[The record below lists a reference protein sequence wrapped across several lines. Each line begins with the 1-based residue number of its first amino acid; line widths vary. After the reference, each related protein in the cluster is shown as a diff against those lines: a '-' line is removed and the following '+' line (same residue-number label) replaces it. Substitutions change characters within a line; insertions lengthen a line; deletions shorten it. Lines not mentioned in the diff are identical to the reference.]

1 VYRSLGP
8 NNAKYM
14 AQRMTD
20 NAKTRVQQAKT
31 MLIGCAVLAA
41 IFLSG
46 LQYFVLNLP
55 RQMESPARQ
64 SDGIV
69 VITGGQQR
77 LDAGL
82 TLLATGTA
90 SKLLISGVG
99 AGLSKVILANDL
111 QLDQTQRD
119 LLICCAELEFAAHD
133 TRGNAR
139 AARHWAETNNLA
151 SLVLVTANYHMP
163 RAKLAFEREMPHID
177 LHYWPVSPD
186 DLHIDSWWKDPGL
199 VRLLAREYAKFLAEF
214 IRL

>member
-1 VYRSLGP
+1 
-8 NNAKYM
+8 
-14 AQRMTD
+14 MTD
-20 NAKTRVQQAKT
+20 NAKTRVQQVKILL
-31 MLIGCAVLAA
+31 MGCAVLAA
-41 IFLSG
+41 VFISG

-55 RQMESPARQ
+55 RHVESPSRQ

-82 TLLATGTA
+82 TLLATDTA

-99 AGLSKVILANDL
+99 TGLSKVILANDL
-111 QLDQTQRD
+111 QLSQTQRD
-119 LLICCAELEFAAHD
+119 LLICCAELEFAARD

-139 AARHWAETNNLA
+139 AARRWAETNKLA
-151 SLVLVTANYHMP
+151 SLYLVTANYHMP
-163 RAKLAFEREMPHID
+163 RAKLTFEREMPHID
-177 LHYWPVSPD
+177 LHYWPVIPN
-186 DLHIDSWWKDPGL
+186 DLHIDNWWTDPVL

>member
-1 VYRSLGP
+1 
-8 NNAKYM
+8 
-14 AQRMTD
+14 MTD
-20 NAKTRVQQAKT
+20 NAKTPVQQAKI
-31 MLIGCAVLAA
+31 LVIGCAVLAA
-41 IFLSG
+41 FFMSG

-55 RQMESPARQ
+55 RHMESPARQ

-111 QLDQTQRD
+111 QLDQTHRD
-119 LLICCAELEFAAHD
+119 LLLCCAELEFAARD

-139 AARHWAETNNLA
+139 AARHWAETNKLA

-163 RAKLAFEREMPHID
+163 RAKLTFEREMPYID

-186 DLHIDSWWKDPGL
+186 DLHIDSWWTDLGL

>member
-1 VYRSLGP
+1 
-8 NNAKYM
+8 
-14 AQRMTD
+14 MTD
-20 NAKTRVQQAKT
+20 NTKTRVQQAKI
-31 MLIGCAVLAA
+31 LVIGCAVLAA
-41 IFLSG
+41 IFISG

-55 RQMESPARQ
+55 QHMVSPTRQ

-82 TLLATGTA
+82 TLLSNGTA

-119 LLICCAELEFAAHD
+119 LLICCAELEFAARD
-133 TRGNAR
+133 TRGNAKS
-139 AARHWAETNNLA
+139 AWHWAETNKFA
-151 SLVLVTANYHMP
+151 SLYLVTANYHMP

-186 DLHIDSWWKDPGL
+186 DLHVDIWWTDPRL

-214 IRL
+214 VRL

>member
-1 VYRSLGP
+1 
-8 NNAKYM
+8 M
-14 AQRMTD
+14 AQNTTD
-20 NAKTRVQQAKT
+20 SAKTRTHQVKIMA
-31 MLIGCAVLAA
+31 IGCALLVA
-41 IFLSG
+41 IFISG

-55 RQMESPARQ
+55 RQIKSPIRQ

-99 AGLSKVILANDL
+99 VGLSKVILANDL

-119 LLICCAELEFAAHD
+119 MLICCAELEFAARD
-133 TRGNAR
+133 TRGNAL
-139 AARHWAETNNLA
+139 AARRWAETNELA
-151 SLVLVTANYHMP
+151 SLYLVTANYHMP

-177 LHYWPVSPD
+177 LRYWPVSPD
-186 DLHIDSWWKDPGL
+186 DLLIDSWWSDPGL
-199 VRLLAREYAKFLAEF
+199 IRLLTREYVKFLAEF
-214 IRL
+214 IQL

>member
-1 VYRSLGP
+1 MS
-8 NNAKYM
+8 
-14 AQRMTD
+14 D
-20 NAKTRVQQAKT
+20 NAKTWVQRAKI
-31 MLIGCAVLAA
+31 LVIGCAMLAA
-41 IFLSG
+41 IFVSG

-55 RQMESPARQ
+55 RQVESPTRQ

-82 TLLATGTA
+82 TLLATNTA

-99 AGLSKVILANDL
+99 NGLSKVILANDL

-119 LLICCAELEFAAHD
+119 LLICCAELEFAARD

-139 AARHWAETNNLA
+139 AARHWAEINKLE
-151 SLVLVTANYHMP
+151 SMYLVTANYHMP

-177 LHYWPVSPD
+177 IHYWPVSPD
-186 DLHIDSWWKDPGL
+186 DLHIESWWTDPGL
-199 VRLLAREYAKFLAEF
+199 VRLLTREYAKFLAEF
-214 IRL
+214 IRLQ

>member
-1 VYRSLGP
+1 
-8 NNAKYM
+8 
-14 AQRMTD
+14 MTD
-20 NAKTRVQQAKT
+20 NAKTRVQQAKI
-31 MLIGCAVLAA
+31 LVISFAVLAA
-41 IFLSG
+41 IFISG

-55 RQMESPARQ
+55 RYMESPTRQ

-82 TLLATGTA
+82 TLLAYGTA

-119 LLICCAELEFAAHD
+119 LLMCCAELEFAARD

-139 AARHWAETNNLA
+139 AARHWAETHHLA
-151 SLVLVTANYHMP
+151 SLYLVTANYHMP
-163 RAKLAFEREMPHID
+163 RAKLAFEREMPHIN
-177 LHYWPVSPD
+177 LQYWPASPD
-186 DLHIDSWWKDPGL
+186 DLQIDSWWTNPGL

>member
-1 VYRSLGP
+1 
-8 NNAKYM
+8 M

-99 AGLSKVILANDL
+99 TGLSKVILANDL

-163 RAKLAFEREMPHID
+163 RARLAFEHEMPHID

>member
-1 VYRSLGP
+1 MV
-8 NNAKYM
+8 
-14 AQRMTD
+14 
-20 NAKTRVQQAKT
+20 
-31 MLIGCAVLAA
+31 IGCAVLTA
-41 IFLSG
+41 IFISG

-55 RQMESPARQ
+55 RQMASPAHQ

-82 TLLATGTA
+82 TLLANGTA

-99 AGLSKVILANDL
+99 AGLNKVILANDL
-111 QLDQTQRD
+111 RLDQTQRD
-119 LLICCAELEFAAHD
+119 LLMCCAELEFAARD

-139 AARHWAETNNLA
+139 AARHWAETNHLA
-151 SLVLVTANYHMP
+151 SLYLVTANYHMP
-163 RAKLAFEREMPHID
+163 RAKLAFEREMPHIN
-177 LHYWPVSPD
+177 LQYWPVSPD
-186 DLHIDSWWKDPGL
+186 DLQIDSWWTDPGL

>member
-1 VYRSLGP
+1 
-8 NNAKYM
+8 M
-14 AQRMTD
+14 AENTK
-20 NAKTRVQQAKT
+20 NRVQQAKSVV
-31 MLIGCAVLAA
+31 IGCAVLAA
-41 IFLSG
+41 IFISG

-55 RQMESPARQ
+55 RQSASPAHE

-82 TLLATGTA
+82 TLLASGAA

-99 AGLSKVILANDL
+99 AGLNKVILANDL
-111 QLDQTQRD
+111 RLDQTQSD
-119 LLICCAELEFAAHD
+119 LLMCCAELEFAARD

-151 SLVLVTANYHMP
+151 SLYLVTANYHMP
-163 RAKLAFEREMPHID
+163 RAKLAFEREMPHIN
-177 LHYWPVSPD
+177 LQYWPVSPD
-186 DLHIDSWWKDPGL
+186 DLQIDSWWTNPGL

>member
-1 VYRSLGP
+1 MAP
-8 NNAKYM
+8 NITDSAKIRVHKVKIM
-14 AQRMTD
+14 A
-20 NAKTRVQQAKT
+20 
-31 MLIGCAVLAA
+31 IGCALLVA
-41 IFLSG
+41 IFISG

-55 RQMESPARQ
+55 RHMKSPIRQ

-99 AGLSKVILANDL
+99 AGLSKAILANDL

-119 LLICCAELEFAAHD
+119 LLICCAELEFAARD

-139 AARHWAETNNLA
+139 AARHWAETNKLA
-151 SLVLVTANYHMP
+151 SLYLVTANYHMP

-177 LHYWPVSPD
+177 LHYWPISPD
-186 DLHIDSWWKDPGL
+186 DLRIDSWWTDPGL
-199 VRLLAREYAKFLAEF
+199 IRLLAREYAKFLAEF

>member
-1 VYRSLGP
+1 
-8 NNAKYM
+8 
-14 AQRMTD
+14 MTD
-20 NAKTRVQQAKT
+20 NAKTRVQQAKI
-31 MLIGCAVLAA
+31 LVISFAVLAA
-41 IFLSG
+41 IFISG

-55 RQMESPARQ
+55 RYMESPTRQ

-82 TLLATGTA
+82 TLLAYGTA

-111 QLDQTQRD
+111 QLDQAQRD
-119 LLICCAELEFAAHD
+119 LLICCAELEFAARD
-133 TRGNAR
+133 TRGNAK
-139 AARHWAETNNLA
+139 AARQWAETNKFA
-151 SLVLVTANYHMP
+151 SLYLVTANYHMP

-177 LHYWPVSPD
+177 LRYWPVSPD
-186 DLHIDSWWKDPGL
+186 DLHIDSWWTDPGL

>member
-1 VYRSLGP
+1 
-8 NNAKYM
+8 
-14 AQRMTD
+14 MTD
-20 NAKTRVQQAKT
+20 NAKTLVQQAKT
-31 MLIGCAVLAA
+31 MVIGFAVLAA
-41 IFLSG
+41 IFISS

-55 RQMESPARQ
+55 QHTKSSAHQ

-77 LDAGL
+77 VDAGL

-99 AGLSKVILANDL
+99 AGLNKVILANDL
-111 QLDQTQRD
+111 QLSQTQRD
-119 LLICCAELEFAAHD
+119 LLICCAELEFAARD

-139 AARHWAETNNLA
+139 AALHWAETHNLA

-163 RAKLAFEREMPHID
+163 RAKLAFEREMPHIN
-177 LHYWPVSPD
+177 LQYWPISPD
-186 DLHIDSWWKDPGL
+186 DLHIDRWWTDPGL

-214 IRL
+214 ARL

>member
-1 VYRSLGP
+1 
-8 NNAKYM
+8 
-14 AQRMTD
+14 MTD
-20 NAKTRVQQAKT
+20 NAKTWVQQAKIV
-31 MLIGCAVLAA
+31 LIGCAVLAA
-41 IFLSG
+41 IFISG

-55 RQMESPARQ
+55 RHMESPTRQ

-82 TLLATGTA
+82 TLLATDTA
-90 SKLLISGVG
+90 AKLLISGVG

-119 LLICCAELEFAAHD
+119 LLICCAELEFAARD

-139 AARHWAETNNLA
+139 AAGHWAEINKLE
-151 SLVLVTANYHMP
+151 SMYLVTANYHMP
-163 RAKLAFEREMPHID
+163 RAKLAFEREMPHIN
-177 LHYWPVSPD
+177 LQYWPVSPD
-186 DLHIDSWWKDPGL
+186 DLQIDSWWTNPGL

>member
-1 VYRSLGP
+1 
-8 NNAKYM
+8 M
-14 AQRMTD
+14 AENTK
-20 NAKTRVQQAKT
+20 NRVQQAKSVV
-31 MLIGCAVLAA
+31 IGCAVLAA
-41 IFLSG
+41 IFISG

-55 RQMESPARQ
+55 RQLASPAHK

-82 TLLATGTA
+82 TLLANGAA

-99 AGLSKVILANDL
+99 VGLNKVILANDL
-111 QLDQTQRD
+111 RLDQTQRD
-119 LLICCAELEFAAHD
+119 LLMCCAELEFAARD

-151 SLVLVTANYHMP
+151 SLYLVTANYHMP
-163 RAKLAFEREMPHID
+163 RAKLAFKREMPHID
-177 LHYWPVSPD
+177 LYYWSVSPD

-199 VRLLAREYAKFLAEF
+199 VRLLAREYAKFLTEI

>member
-1 VYRSLGP
+1 
-8 NNAKYM
+8 M
-14 AQRMTD
+14 A
-20 NAKTRVQQAKT
+20 
-31 MLIGCAVLAA
+31 IGCALLVA
-41 IFLSG
+41 IFISG

-55 RQMESPARQ
+55 RHMKSPIRQ

-99 AGLSKVILANDL
+99 AGLSKAILANDL

-119 LLICCAELEFAAHD
+119 LLICCAELEFAARD

-139 AARHWAETNNLA
+139 AARHWAETNRLT
-151 SLVLVTANYHMP
+151 SLYLVTANYHMP
-163 RAKLAFEREMPHID
+163 RAKLTFEREMPHID
-177 LHYWPVSPD
+177 LHYWPISPD
-186 DLHIDSWWKDPGL
+186 DLLIDSWWTDPGL

>member
-1 VYRSLGP
+1 M
-8 NNAKYM
+8 K
-14 AQRMTD
+14 D
-20 NAKTRVQQAKT
+20 NAKTQVQQAKI
-31 MLIGCAVLAA
+31 LVISCAVLAA
-41 IFLSG
+41 VFISG

-55 RQMESPARQ
+55 QHMESPNRQ

-99 AGLSKVILANDL
+99 TGLSKVILANDL

-119 LLICCAELEFAAHD
+119 LLICCAELEFAARD

-139 AARHWAETNNLA
+139 AARNWAEKNKLS
-151 SLVLVTANYHMP
+151 SLYLVTANYHMP
-163 RAKLAFEREMPHID
+163 RAKLTFEREMPHID
-177 LHYWPVSPD
+177 LHFWPVSPD
-186 DLHIDSWWKDPGL
+186 DLHIDIWWTDLGM
-199 VRLLAREYAKFLAEF
+199 VRLLTREYAKFMAEF

>member
-1 VYRSLGP
+1 
-8 NNAKYM
+8 M
-14 AQRMTD
+14 ARIMSD
-20 NAKTRVQQAKT
+20 NAKTRIQQAKI
-31 MLIGCAVLAA
+31 MVIGCAVLAA
-41 IFLSG
+41 IFISS

-55 RQMESPARQ
+55 QHTESSAHQ

-99 AGLSKVILANDL
+99 AGLNKVILANDL
-111 QLDQTQRD
+111 RLNQTQRD
-119 LLICCAELEFAAHD
+119 LLICCAELEFAARD

-139 AARHWAETNNLA
+139 AARHWAETQNFA
-151 SLVLVTANYHMP
+151 SLILVTANYHMP
-163 RAKLAFEREMPHID
+163 RAKLAFEREMPHIN
-177 LHYWPVSPD
+177 LQYWPISPD
-186 DLHIDSWWKDPGL
+186 DLHIDRWWTDPGL

-214 IRL
+214 ARL

>member
-1 VYRSLGP
+1 
-8 NNAKYM
+8 
-14 AQRMTD
+14 MTD
-20 NAKTRVQQAKT
+20 NARNRVQQAKI
-31 MLIGCAVLAA
+31 LVISCAVLAA
-41 IFLSG
+41 IFISG

-55 RQMESPARQ
+55 RHMDSPTRQ

-99 AGLSKVILANDL
+99 TGLSKVILANDL

-119 LLICCAELEFAAHD
+119 LLICCAELEFAARD

-139 AARHWAETNNLA
+139 AARNWAEKNKLS
-151 SLVLVTANYHMP
+151 SLYLVTANYHMP
-163 RAKLAFEREMPHID
+163 RAKLTFEREMPHID
-177 LHYWPVSPD
+177 LHFWPVSPD
-186 DLHIDSWWKDPGL
+186 DLHIDNWWTNLGM
-199 VRLLAREYAKFLAEF
+199 VRLLAREYAKFMAEF

>member
-1 VYRSLGP
+1 
-8 NNAKYM
+8 M
-14 AQRMTD
+14 AD
-20 NAKTRVQQAKT
+20 NAKTRVQQAKI
-31 MLIGCAVLAA
+31 LVIGCAVLAA
-41 IFLSG
+41 IFISG

-55 RQMESPARQ
+55 RHMASPAHQ

-82 TLLATGTA
+82 TLLANGAA

-99 AGLSKVILANDL
+99 AGLNKVILANDL
-111 QLDQTQRD
+111 RLDQTQSD
-119 LLICCAELEFAAHD
+119 LLMCCAELEFAARD

-139 AARHWAETNNLA
+139 AARHWAETNHLA
-151 SLVLVTANYHMP
+151 SLYLVTANYHMP
-163 RAKLAFEREMPHID
+163 RAKLAFEREMPHIN
-177 LHYWPVSPD
+177 LQYWPVSPD
-186 DLHIDSWWKDPGL
+186 DLQIDSWWTNPVL

>member
-1 VYRSLGP
+1 MVQ
-8 NNAKYM
+8 NMTANAKK
-14 AQRMTD
+14 RF
-20 NAKTRVQQAKT
+20 QQAKT
-31 MLIGCAVLAA
+31 IVTCCAVLVA
-41 IFLSG
+41 IFISG
-46 LQYFVLNLP
+46 LQFFVLNLP
-55 RQMESPARQ
+55 RHMESPTGQ

-99 AGLSKVILANDL
+99 TGLSKVILANDL
-111 QLDQTQRD
+111 QLDQRQRD
-119 LLICCAELEFAAHD
+119 LLICCAELEFVARD

-139 AARHWAETNNLA
+139 AARHWAETNKLA
-151 SLVLVTANYHMP
+151 SLYLVTANYHMP
-163 RAKLAFEREMPHID
+163 RAKMAFEREMPHIN

-186 DLHIDSWWKDPGL
+186 DLHINSWWTDPGI
-199 VRLLAREYAKFLAEF
+199 VRLLAREYAKFLTEF